1 MLLEKAN
8 IKTLKEFS
16 FEELEKLS
24 QELRDFIIKVVEK
37 TGGHLASSL
46 GTIELTIA
54 LLKVFNP
61 PKDAIVWDVGHQAY
75 AYKILTD
82 RKEKFH
88 TLRQFGGI
96 SGFPNIFESDY
107 DAFGTGHASTS
118 ISAAL
123 GIKVGK
129 RLLKK
134 EGYVIAVIGDGALTG
149 GLAYE
154 GLNNA
159 GYLKEDLLVI
169 LNDNRMSISKNV
181 GAISNYLN
189 RILTDEYL
197 RKIKRKLETLSEYV
211 FGKEFVKKIK
221 KIEDFAFKGLISP
234 GMFFEELGF
243 KYFGPIDGHNIKS
256 LVEILERLKK
266 IKGPKLLHIYTTKG
280 KGLKE
285 AENLPEKYH
294 GVSPKI
300 YIPIK
305 KKVPSWTSFFSK
317 YICELG
323 EKFENIVAIT
333 AAMPSGTGLKE
344 FGEKFKDRYFDVGIA
359 EGHAVVFAAG
369 LAKEGLKPVVAIY
382 STFLQRAYDQ
392 LIHDVALQKL
402 PVVFVLDR
410 AGIVGE
416 DGPTHHGIF
425 DLSYLRHIPNFVVAA
440 PKDENE
446 LKHLLYTAILSDKPF
461 AIRYP
466 RGSAV
471 GVKIDKDYKK
481 IDIGSWEIE
490 KVFGEGDY
498 NLLVLAVGPFVHR
511 VKEVCEKLSKKYN
524 IRITLVNAR
533 FIKPIDEKLLKDL
546 AKKVNKIVTIEENT
560 ILGGFGS
567 GVLEFIN
574 KENIYKP
581 LLQIGIEDRFPPHG
595 PQEVVRDFEGLSN
608 SKIFEKIEN
617 FVLKD
622 IKNKNKESL
631 KV

>member
-1 MLLEKAN
+1 MLLEN
-8 IKTLKEFS
+8 ITLERLKELS
-16 FEELEKLS
+16 YKDLEILS
-24 QELRDFIIKVVEK
+24 QELREYIIKIVEN

-46 GTIELTIA
+46 GVVELTIA

-61 PKDAIVWDVGHQAY
+61 PQDAIVWDVGHQSY
-75 AYKILTD
+75 SYKILTD
-82 RKEKFH
+82 RKDKFP

-96 SGFPNIFESDY
+96 SGFPNIFESPY

-123 GIKVGK
+123 GIKVGR
-129 RLLKK
+129 RLSNKK
-134 EGYVIAVIGDGALTG
+134 GHVIAIIGDGALTG

-159 GYLKEDLLVI
+159 GYLKENLLVI
-169 LNDNRMSISKNV
+169 LNDNKMSIDKNV

-197 RKIKRKLETLSEYV
+197 RKLKRKLENLTAKF

-243 KYFGPIDGHNIKS
+243 KYFGPIDGHNLKN
-256 LVEILERLKK
+256 LAEILKRLKK
-266 IKGPKLLHIYTTKG
+266 IEGPKLLHVYTTKG
-280 KGLKE
+280 KGFKD

-300 YIPIK
+300 YLPIK
-305 KKVPSWTSFFSK
+305 KKVSSWTSFFSK

-323 EKFENIVAIT
+323 EKFKNIVAIT
-333 AAMPSGTGLKE
+333 AAMPSGTGLKS
-344 FGEKFKDRYFDVGIA
+344 FAEKFKDRYFDVGIA
-359 EGHAVVFAAG
+359 EQHAVVFAAG
-369 LAKEGLKPVVAIY
+369 LAREGLKPVVAIY

-402 PVVFVLDR
+402 PVIFVLDR

-425 DLSYLRHIPNFVVAA
+425 DLSYLRHIPNFVVAT

-446 LKHLLYTAILSDKPF
+446 LKHLLYSAILSDKPF

-466 RGSAV
+466 RGEAV

-490 KVFGEGDY
+490 KVYGSGDFH
-498 NLLVLAVGPFVHR
+498 LLILATGYFVHR
-511 VKEVCEKLSKKYN
+511 LKEVCEKLSKKHN
-524 IRITLVNAR
+524 IKITLVNAR
-533 FIKPIDEKLLKDL
+533 FIKPLDEKLLKNL
-546 AKKVNKIVTIEENT
+546 AKGANKIVTVEENT

-567 GVLEFIN
+567 GILEFIN

-581 LLQIGIEDRFPPHG
+581 LLQIGIEDFFPPHG
-595 PQEVVRDFEGLSN
+595 PQEIVRDYCGLSN
-608 SKIFEKIEN
+608 SKIFEKIEDFLLKNTYN
-617 FVLKD
+617 FA
-622 IKNKNKESL
+622 SS
-631 KV
+631 